1 MNLELIALLEL
12 IENSTGLRLNPQQ
25 TQALNLLLEKSAA
38 AQQTTLEALVE
49 ALQQGQQMELLA
61 ELQSKFTISET
72 HFYRIAPQIE
82 ALRSMVLPELI
93 ARAGSSRR
101 LRFWSAGCSSG
112 EEVYTLL
119 MLLEEIGG
127 LEGWDIRVLGTDINL
142 NVLELARTGIYGH
155 WSFRDTPLAA
165 IERFFRVSG
174 GKYRVRND
182 LRSRAVFEIQ
192 NLLEPYPS
200 EQSFDLILCRNV
212 TIYFSPQTA
221 QSVYEKLAAQ
231 LLPGGW
237 LILGPSDPPMQPVTL
252 ERTGL
257 EMMLLPGVIAWKKP
271 ERQAVHKRVT
281 RALRLPKQASRSDYQ
296 AMPSNSRNTSDP
308 VNELWKTYLH
318 NGDKRLALKD
328 YNGALEQFRRA
339 VFLEPNEILPHI
351 GLAKAC
357 LGVNQTPRAFSALR
371 HAKRLLLLQEP
382 NLRLWG
388 CDLTCAELLQV
399 ADWMLEPLELQLVK
413 S

>member
-1 MNLELIALLEL
+1 VNLELTALLEV
-12 IENSTGLRLNPQQ
+12 IETNTGLRLNPQQ
-25 TQALNLLLEKSAA
+25 SQALNLLLEKSAA
-38 AQQTTLEALVE
+38 AQQMTPDALVK
-49 ALQQGQQMELLA
+49 ALQLGQQMELLA
-61 ELQSKFTISET
+61 ELQSKFTVSET
-72 HFYRIAPQIE
+72 HFYRVAPQIE
-82 ALRSMVLPELI
+82 ALRMVVLPELI
-93 ARAGSSRR
+93 ARGNQQRQ

-119 MLLEEIGG
+119 MLIEEIGG
-127 LEGWDIRVLGTDINL
+127 VEGWDVRVLGTDINL
-142 NVLELARTGIYGH
+142 PVLDLARTGIYGH

-165 IERFFRVSG
+165 IERFFRASG
-174 GKYRVRND
+174 GKYRVRKD
-182 LRSRAVFEIQ
+182 LRSRAVFEIH
-192 NLLEPYPS
+192 NLLEPYPT

-212 TIYFSPQTA
+212 TIYFSAQTA

-257 EMMLLPGVIAWKKP
+257 EMILLPGVIAWKKP
-271 ERQAVHKRVT
+271 ELVIGTIKT
-281 RALRLPKQASRSDYQ
+281 RAAQRSWQRKQSPEHQPKLTK
-296 AMPSNSRNTSDP
+296 PNTSDSIDQ
-308 VNELWKTYLH
+308 LWKTYLH
-318 NGDKRLALKD
+318 NGDKRLMLKD
-328 YNGALEQFRRA
+328 YNAALEQYRRA

-357 LGVNQTPRAFSALR
+357 LGVNQIPRAFSALR

-382 NLRLWG
+382 SSCLWG
-388 CDLTCAELLQV
+388 CDLSCAELLQLV
-399 ADWMLEPLELQLVK
+399 DLMLEPLEIQLVK

>member
-200 EQSFDLILCRNV
+200 EQSFDLILNCTLYMTMRFTNITV
-212 TIYFSPQTA
+212 PIPMHD
-221 QSVYEKLAAQ
+221 
-231 LLPGGW
+231 
-237 LILGPSDPPMQPVTL
+237 SDVL
-252 ERTGL
+252 
-257 EMMLLPGVIAWKKP
+257 
-271 ERQAVHKRVT
+271 
-281 RALRLPKQASRSDYQ
+281 Y
-296 AMPSNSRNTSDP
+296 
-308 VNELWKTYLH
+308 
-318 NGDKRLALKD
+318 
-328 YNGALEQFRRA
+328 
-339 VFLEPNEILPHI
+339 
-351 GLAKAC
+351 C
-357 LGVNQTPRAFSALR
+357 
-371 HAKRLLLLQEP
+371 
-382 NLRLWG
+382 
-388 CDLTCAELLQV
+388 
-399 ADWMLEPLELQLVK
+399 
-413 S
+413 

>member
-1 MNLELIALLEL
+1 VNLELTALLEL
-12 IENSTGLRLNPQQ
+12 IETSTGLRLNPQQ

-38 AQQTTLEALVE
+38 AQQMTPEALVKV
-49 ALQQGQQMELLA
+49 LQEGQQMELLA
-61 ELQSKFTISET
+61 ELQSKFTVSET
-72 HFYRIAPQIE
+72 HFYRVAPQIE
-82 ALRSMVLPELI
+82 ALRMVVLPELI
-93 ARAGSSRR
+93 ARGNQQRQ

-119 MLLEEIGG
+119 MLLEEIGV
-127 LEGWDIRVLGTDINL
+127 EGWDVRVLGTDINL
-142 NVLELARTGIYGH
+142 PVLELARTGIYGH

-165 IERFFRVSG
+165 VERFFRASG

-192 NLLEPYPS
+192 NLLEPYPT

-221 QSVYEKLAAQ
+221 QSVYEKLATQ

-257 EMMLLPGVIAWKKP
+257 EMILLPGVIAWKKP
-271 ERQAVHKRVT
+271 EPADSTITT
-281 RALRLPKQASRSDYQ
+281 RAAQGSVQKKQSVEHQSRLAKP
-296 AMPSNSRNTSDP
+296 NTSDP
-308 VNELWKTYLH
+308 IDQLWKSYLH
-318 NGDKRLALKD
+318 NGDKRLVLKD
-328 YNGALEQFRRA
+328 YNAALEQFRRA

-357 LGVNQTPRAFSALR
+357 LGVNQIPRAFSALR

-382 NLRLWG
+382 SSRLWG
-388 CDLTCAELLQV
+388 CDLSCAELLQLV
-399 ADWMLEPLELQLVK
+399 NSMLEPLEIQLVK